1 MQKYFR
7 TWVLKGGKS
16 SADFPGIYFHHSW
29 EEVTASL
36 NCSSVTSWPCVQVC
50 FSSHAMCLKLS
61 SRSFSV
67 QNTSSRSFSLTD
79 DPCLLYSAGAF
90 SVFSGLE
97 QSSTQ
102 QIYFKFTSKFA
113 LTTPGEKKKYYLIHL
128 KPFCIFLF
136 VHEKHFG
143 YSEIYASL
151 HYNKCPRV

>member
-1 MQKYFR
+1 M
-7 TWVLKGGKS
+7 
-16 SADFPGIYFHHSW
+16 
-29 EEVTASL
+29 TASL

-79 DPCLLYSAGAF
+79 DPCLLYSAGVF

-102 QIYFKFTSKFA
+102 KIYFKFTSKFA
-113 LTTPGEKKKYYLIHL
+113 CDLSLTTPGEKKKKNYLIHL

-151 HYNKCPRV
+151 HYNKCPCV

>member
-113 LTTPGEKKKYYLIHL
+113 LTTPGEKKKILPNSLEAILYIS
-128 KPFCIFLF
+128 FCTWKAFWLQWNLCL
-136 VHEKHFG
+136 
-143 YSEIYASL
+143 STL
-151 HYNKCPRV
+151 Q